1 MYFHKFP
8 SLHSLITPSCNSHHF
23 CTKPVQFP
31 VWQSIFLILRRS
43 EVKPQIKACALQ
55 AKMHQTSVTQRAEKN
70 AVAPLLS
77 GLKLWEG
84 CSTCDRATQ
93 MVFIRPFTVKSKT
106 WAVDER
112 WQTFQPQFN
121 NHDVKQLETKT
132 FNAALRVSCF
142 FLCVGI
148 DTCPSC
154 RNLKAVVMQY
164 LDSVPESPGKKKK
177 SQQIYTMT
185 AVWREPGLHISLI
198 TWKGFLRL

>member
-1 MYFHKFP
+1 MY
-8 SLHSLITPSCNSHHF
+8 HF

-177 SQQIYTMT
+177 SQQIYTMP